1 MQYSDVFIV
10 HACIHVYIYIHLPYT
25 HTPSPL
31 DQGNETSPV
40 VCFAEPLAV
49 ASVFFGPSKWYLSE
63 IFGG

>member
-1 MQYSDVFIV
+1 MYLLYM
-10 HACIHVYIYIHLPYT
+10 HVDIYIYNISHLPYT

-63 IFGG
+63 NYGG